1 MTTSLRTRTCHV
13 RQPTL
18 HLRHSSDSL
27 APALTV
33 RAGGHEGVG
42 KGSGE
47 DDGDGVV
54 VQLLS
59 LEAMRSR
66 GSLSEEE
73 FEGAKKLLLG
83 EGKASL

>member
-1 MTTSLRTRTCHV
+1 MCVSPHSASSPFLRQLSTSI
-13 RQPTL
+13 
-18 HLRHSSDSL
+18 D
-27 APALTV
+27 V

-47 DDGDGVV
+47 DGGDGVV

-73 FEGAKKLLLG
+73 FEGAKKLLLR

>member
-1 MTTSLRTRTCHV
+1 M
-13 RQPTL
+13 
-18 HLRHSSDSL
+18 
-27 APALTV
+27 TV

-42 KGSGE
+42 KGSGG
-47 DDGDGVV
+47 DGEDGVV

-73 FEGAKKLLLG
+73 FEGAKKLLLR

>member
-1 MTTSLRTRTCHV
+1 M
-13 RQPTL
+13 
-18 HLRHSSDSL
+18 
-27 APALTV
+27 

-47 DDGDGVV
+47 DGGDGVV
-54 VQLLS
+54 VRLLS

-73 FEGAKKLLLG
+73 FEGAKKLLLRG

>member
-1 MTTSLRTRTCHV
+1 MI
-13 RQPTL
+13 
-18 HLRHSSDSL
+18 
-27 APALTV
+27 V

-42 KGSGE
+42 KGSSSRGE
-47 DDGDGVV
+47 DGVV

-73 FEGAKKLLLG
+73 FERAKKLLLR
-83 EGKASL
+83 EGKAACL